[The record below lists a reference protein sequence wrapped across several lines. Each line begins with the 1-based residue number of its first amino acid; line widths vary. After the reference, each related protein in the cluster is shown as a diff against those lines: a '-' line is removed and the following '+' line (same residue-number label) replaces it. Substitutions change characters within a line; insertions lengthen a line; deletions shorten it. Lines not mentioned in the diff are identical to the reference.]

1 MSPAEFADLFRACPE
16 GRQWAVANCAT
27 MDDAWATARPDW
39 LLWIATQPG
48 VIDDATLVR
57 FAEWSGFAWN
67 RSGVM
72 QPREIALRASWSAL
86 GKSVIETAG
95 DRSWSDELA
104 SKIKANRSSVY
115 ASQAAWLRANTKPDW
130 ERARKMGGA
139 R

>member
-1 MSPAEFADLFRACPE
+1 MKPAEFADMFRACQE
-16 GRQWAVANCAT
+16 RREWAVANCAT

-39 LLWIATQPG
+39 LVWIATQPG
-48 VIDDATLVR
+48 VLDDATLVR
-57 FAEWSGFAWN
+57 FAEWSGFVWN
-67 RSGVM
+67 RNGVM
-72 QPREIALRASWSAL
+72 PPREIALRASWSAL

-104 SKIKANRSSVY
+104 SEIHRNRSSVY
-115 ASQAAWLRANTKPDW
+115 ASQAAWLRANAKPDW